1 MALPLIAVLVLNATP
16 FQMGL
21 LAGIGGIASLI
32 FGLADRLRRR
42 QILIVTDLGRAVVL
56 GSIPLAASFKIL
68 GMRQVYVVV
77 ATAGMLTVVWL
88 IRNPEA
94 RVSLIPGSHVWQ
106 DFTSGLRAVTHS
118 PIRRAITGHSAT
130 AGFFMGFFA
139 SLYVLYA
146 IKYLGLSPVLIGAV
160 IALGGVG
167 NILGAA
173 MAPRITRRFGLGV
186 TLIGSISAMETA
198 SLMIPLAHGSV
209 VAATGF
215 SNGCAGR
222 RYRVSDP

>member
-1 MALPLIAVLVLNATP
+1 
-16 FQMGL
+16 MGL

-32 FGLADRLRRR
+32 FGLADWLRRR
-42 QILIVTDLGRAVVL
+42 PILIVTDLGRAVVP

-77 ATAGMLTVVWL
+77 ATAGMLIVVWR

-94 RVSLIPGSHVWQ
+94 RVSSIPGSHVWQ

-139 SLYVLYA
+139 SLYVWYA

-167 NILGAA
+167 NILGSGDGPAHH
-173 MAPRITRRFGLGV
+173 APIWSGSNPYWVNLGNGHCQSDDSAGAWFRRGCD
-186 TLIGSISAMETA
+186 
-198 SLMIPLAHGSV
+198 
-209 VAATGF
+209 GF

-222 RYRVSDP
+222 RYRVADL